1 MEQSRYTRRRQ
12 WRGVRHAVAALT
24 VLAAALAVGCGGGS
38 TSEDEKEFDLESLN
52 AGMAQELA
60 LVDVYTRGLPVV
72 RGSFRPVW
80 RELRAQAYEYVDG
93 ITKSIRGLGGEV
105 DAEPT
110 EVDFSEVKSQADFL
124 TAAYELE
131 NAAVDFYVDNSP
143 ALHEAAPRIL
153 AASLAAGHAQHL
165 VQLRL
170 GLGEDLAA
178 AAPEAFESGE
188 LPPPGAETPP
198 GPE

>member
-1 MEQSRYTRRRQ
+1 M
-12 WRGVRHAVAALT
+12 RHVAAAFA
-24 VLAAALAVGCGGGS
+24 VLATAFAVGCGGGS
-38 TSEDEKEFDLESLN
+38 SSSEDEKEFDLESLN

-60 LVDVYTRGLPVV
+60 MVDVYTRGLPVV

-80 RELRAQAYEYVDG
+80 RELRAQEQEYVDG

-131 NAAVDFYVDNSP
+131 NAGGRLLRRQLAGAVRGRSP
-143 ALHEAAPRIL
+143 HPRGV
-153 AASLAAGHAQHL
+153 ARRGPRPASGAVAAGP
-165 VQLRL
+165 RR
-170 GLGEDLAA
+170 GSSRI

-198 GPE
+198 DTE